1 MLSLLLAASL
11 AFTSND
17 ARLAHTTAD
26 RLVAD
31 HTPRDAGTPRA
42 QLAANFLLDAAS
54 ATGADVRRDRFTAK
68 TPKGARL
75 FTNLVAEFKGSPDAP
90 WVVVVSHYDT
100 KPGTKCPG
108 ANDGASTSGLLV
120 GLANALS
127 NWKTPRGNVML
138 VWTDGEECMEA
149 YGEDDGLWG
158 SRRAA
163 QVIKDRELKVRA
175 VICVDML
182 GDKDLNIMIP
192 KNGSPALAKI
202 ALYAAKK
209 AGAADKVSLSAF
221 RVTDDHVPFIE
232 AGFKAVD
239 LIDFDYG
246 TAPGQNDYWHT
257 EKDTM
262 DKVSEKSLQTAGEI
276 VTQMIEALL

>member
-11 AFTSND
+11 AFTPAD
-17 ARLAHTTAD
+17 ARLAYTTAD

-31 HTPRDAGTPRA
+31 HTPRDPGTPRA

-75 FTNLVAEFKGSPDAP
+75 FTNLMAEFKGSPDAP

-120 GLANALS
+120 GLANALGD
-127 NWKTPRGNVML
+127 WKTPRGNVML
-138 VWTDGEECMEA
+138 VWTDGEECMSV
-149 YGEDDGLWG
+149 YGENDGLWG

-163 QVIKDRELKVRA
+163 QVLKDRELKVCA
-175 VICVDML
+175 IVCVDML
-182 GDKDLNIMIP
+182 GDKDLNISIP
-192 KNGSPALAKI
+192 KNGSPALANI
-202 ALYAAKK
+202 ALAAAKK
-209 AGAADKVSLSAF
+209 AGAADKVSQSPLL
-221 RVTDDHVPFIE
+221 VKDDHVPFLE
-232 AGFKAVD
+232 AGFNAVD
-239 LIDFDYG
+239 IIDFEYG
-246 TAPGQNDYWHT
+246 SAPGLNDYWHT

-276 VTQMIEALL
+276 VVQMIEALL